1 LSKKSDCEDLKNV
14 MNSGKG
20 NISSLTLSL
29 ASLSEFHS
37 IYIIFLGIIESHYIE
52 GGQKMQKYFRIVLTM
67 LLVLGNIGV
76 AKVQPVLGV
85 EIQTDATS
93 AILMDAA
100 SGEIYFEKESHKEL
114 PPASVTKIMTLLVAA
129 EAIATEKVKL
139 TDKVTASENA
149 SKLGGS
155 QIYLEPGEIFTL
167 EQMLIA
173 IAVGSANDGCVA
185 VAEHITGTHEAF
197 VEEMNRKAQELGLKN
212 THFAN
217 AYGLPAEGHY
227 TSAYDLAVISKEA
240 LNYPLIRKLTSI
252 KEYDLRDGK
261 FKLWNT
267 NKLLWWYPGADGFKT
282 GWTNEAK
289 YCLSSTVERN
299 GLRLICVVMGVPQ
312 VRGHFAESMKIYNY
326 GFAKYEFKQFA
337 PANAKQGVVKVL
349 KGVEDQVIVNTEKPL
364 GATVEKG
371 KDKNLWVE
379 TKLNPEVSAPIQKG
393 QTLGQ
398 VHLYRNDQLK
408 ASVNLIADHA
418 VAKAGLVQQ
427 VERTLKG
434 VFGY

>member
-1 LSKKSDCEDLKNV
+1 MRK
-14 MNSGKG
+14 
-20 NISSLTLSL
+20 SL
-29 ASLSEFHS
+29 A
-37 IYIIFLGIIESHYIE
+37 
-52 GGQKMQKYFRIVLTM
+52 IVLAM
-67 LLVLGNIGV
+67 VLVLGNIGF
-76 AKVQPVLGV
+76 ANVQPVLGV
-85 EIQTDATS
+85 EIVTEATS

-100 SGEIYFEKESHKEL
+100 SGQILYEKESHKEL

-129 EAIATEKVKL
+129 EAVASGKVKL

-155 QIYLEPGEIFTL
+155 QIYLEPGETFTL

-185 VAEHITGTHEAF
+185 VAEHIDGTHEAF
-197 VEEMNRKAQELGLKN
+197 VEEMNRKAQALGLKN
-212 THFAN
+212 THFVN

-227 TSAYDLAVISKEA
+227 TSAFDLATISREA
-240 LNYPLIRKLTSI
+240 LNYPLVRKLTSM

-267 NKLLWWYPGADGFKT
+267 NKLLWWYPGTDGLKT

-289 YCLSSTVERN
+289 YCLASTVERN

-326 GFAKYEFKQFA
+326 GFAKYEFKTYA
-337 PANAKQGVVKVL
+337 PVAQKLGVVKVQ
-349 KGVEDQVIVNTEKPL
+349 KGIEDEVIAYTEKPL

-379 TKLNPEVSAPIQKG
+379 TKLNPTISAPIQKG
-393 QTLGQ
+393 QKLGE
-398 VHLYRNDQLK
+398 VLLYRNDQLQ
-408 ASVNLIADHA
+408 ASVNLIADHPIA
-418 VAKAGLVQQ
+418 RAGLVEQMT
-427 VERTLKG
+427 RTLKG

>member
-1 LSKKSDCEDLKNV
+1 
-14 MNSGKG
+14 
-20 NISSLTLSL
+20 
-29 ASLSEFHS
+29 
-37 IYIIFLGIIESHYIE
+37 
-52 GGQKMQKYFRIVLTM
+52 MQKKLAIVLGM
-67 LLVLGNIGV
+67 VLVLANIGF

-85 EIQTDATS
+85 EIETEAIS

-100 SGEIYFEKESHKEL
+100 SGKIFYEKEAHKEL

-129 EAIATEKVKL
+129 DAIASEKVKL
-139 TDKVTASENA
+139 TDKVVASENA

-155 QIYLEPGEIFTL
+155 QIYLEPGEVFTL

-185 VAEHITGTHEAF
+185 VAEHINGTHESF
-197 VEEMNRKAQELGLKN
+197 VEEMNNKAQALGLKN

-240 LNYPLIRKLTSI
+240 LNYPLVRKLTSM

-289 YCLSSTVERN
+289 YCLASTVERD

-337 PANAKQGVVKVL
+337 PEAQKQGVVKVR
-349 KGVEDQVIVNTEKPL
+349 KGMEEEVDALTEKPL
-364 GATVEKG
+364 GAAVEKG
-371 KDKNLWVE
+371 KDKNFWVE
-379 TKLNPEVSAPIQKG
+379 TKLNPEIVAPIEKG
-393 QTLGQ
+393 QKIGE
-398 VHLYRNDQLK
+398 VILYRNEEMQ
-408 ASVNLIADHA
+408 ASVNLIVDHP
-418 VAKAGLVQQ
+418 VAKASLAEQMT
-427 VERTLKG
+427 RTIKG

>member
-1 LSKKSDCEDLKNV
+1 MRKVLS
-14 MNSGKG
+14 
-20 NISSLTLSL
+20 
-29 ASLSEFHS
+29 
-37 IYIIFLGIIESHYIE
+37 
-52 GGQKMQKYFRIVLTM
+52 IVLAM
-67 LLVLGNIGV
+67 AVVLGNIGF
-76 AKVQPVLGV
+76 ANVQPVLGV
-85 EIQTDATS
+85 EIETEAAS

-100 SGEIYFEKESHKEL
+100 SGRILYEKEAQKEL

-129 EAIATEKVKL
+129 EAVASEKVKL
-139 TDKVTASENA
+139 TDIVTASENA
-149 SKLGGS
+149 CKLGGS
-155 QIYLEPGEIFTL
+155 QIYLEPGETFTL

-185 VAEHITGTHEAF
+185 VAEHINGTHEAF

-227 TSAYDLAVISKEA
+227 TSAYDLAMISKEA
-240 LNYPLIRKLTSI
+240 INYPLIRKLTSM
-252 KEYDLRDGK
+252 KEYDLREGK

-267 NKLLWWYPGADGFKT
+267 NKLLWWYPGADGLKT

-289 YCLSSTVERN
+289 YCLASTVERN

-337 PANAKQGVVKVL
+337 PAEEKQGVVKVS
-349 KGVEDQVIVNTEKPL
+349 KGVENEIIAITEKSL

-371 KDKNLWVE
+371 KDKNFWVE
-379 TKLNPEVSAPIQKG
+379 TKLNPEISAPIEKG
-393 QTLGQ
+393 QKLGE
-398 VHLYRNDQLK
+398 VLLYQNDQLQ
-408 ASVNLIADHA
+408 ASVNLIADHP
-418 VAKAGLVQQ
+418 VAKAGLIDQLG
-427 VERTLKG
+427 RTMKG
-434 VFGY
+434 VFGF

>member
-1 LSKKSDCEDLKNV
+1 MRK
-14 MNSGKG
+14 
-20 NISSLTLSL
+20 SL
-29 ASLSEFHS
+29 A
-37 IYIIFLGIIESHYIE
+37 
-52 GGQKMQKYFRIVLTM
+52 IVLG
-67 LLVLGNIGV
+67 LLLTLGNIGF
-76 AKVQPVLGV
+76 ANIQSALGV
-85 EIQTDATS
+85 EIETEATS

-100 SGEIYFEKESHKEL
+100 SGQILYEKESHKEL
-114 PPASVTKIMTLLVAA
+114 PPASVTKLMTLLVAA
-129 EAIATEKVKL
+129 DAVASGKVKL
-139 TDKVTASENA
+139 TDKVTASDNA

-155 QIYLEPGEIFTL
+155 QIYLEPGETFTL

-185 VAEHITGTHEAF
+185 VAEHIDGTHEAF
-197 VEEMNRKAQELGLKN
+197 VEEMNRKAQDLGLKN
-212 THFAN
+212 THFVN

-227 TSAYDLAVISKEA
+227 TSAFDLALIAKEA
-240 LNYPLIRKLTSI
+240 LNYPLVRRLTSM

-289 YCLSSTVERN
+289 YCLASTVERN

-326 GFAKYEFKQFA
+326 GFAKYEFKQYA
-337 PANAKQGVVKVL
+337 PAEQRQGVVKVR
-349 KGVEDQVIVNTEKPL
+349 KGSENEVNAITEKIL

-379 TKLNPEVSAPIQKG
+379 TKLNPEISAPIQKG
-393 QTLGQ
+393 QKLGEIL
-398 VHLYRNDQLK
+398 LYRNDQLQ
-408 ASVNLIADHA
+408 ASVNLVADHP
-418 VAKAGLVQQ
+418 VARAGV
-427 VERTLKG
+427 VEQMTRTLKG

>member
-1 LSKKSDCEDLKNV
+1 MRK
-14 MNSGKG
+14 
-20 NISSLTLSL
+20 SL
-29 ASLSEFHS
+29 A
-37 IYIIFLGIIESHYIE
+37 
-52 GGQKMQKYFRIVLTM
+52 IVFAM
-67 LLVLGNIGV
+67 LLVFGNIGFTNI
-76 AKVQPVLGV
+76 QPVLGV
-85 EIQTDATS
+85 EIVTEATS

-100 SGEIYFEKESHKEL
+100 SGQILYEKESHKEL
-114 PPASVTKIMTLLVAA
+114 APASVTKLMTLLIAADAVASG
-129 EAIATEKVKL
+129 KVKL
-139 TDKVTASENA
+139 TDKLTASENA

-155 QIYLEPGEIFTL
+155 QIYLEPGETFTL

-185 VAEHITGTHEAF
+185 VAEHIDGTHEAF
-197 VEEMNRKAQELGLKN
+197 VEEMNRKAQALGLKN
-212 THFAN
+212 TNFVN

-227 TSAYDLAVISKEA
+227 TSAYDLATIAKEA

-289 YCLSSTVERN
+289 YCLASTVERN

-337 PANAKQGVVKVL
+337 PALQKQGVVKVR
-349 KGVEDQVIVNTEKPL
+349 KGIEDEVQAMTEKPL

-371 KDKNLWVE
+371 KDKNFWVE
-379 TKLNPEVSAPIQKG
+379 TKLNPEISAPIQKG
-393 QTLGQ
+393 QNLGE
-398 VHLYRNDQLK
+398 VLLYRNDQLQ
-408 ASVNLIADHA
+408 ARVNLIADHSIA
-418 VAKAGLVQQ
+418 RAGLAEQMT
-427 VERTLKG
+427 RTLKG

>member
-1 LSKKSDCEDLKNV
+1 MRK
-14 MNSGKG
+14 
-20 NISSLTLSL
+20 IS
-29 ASLSEFHS
+29 A
-37 IYIIFLGIIESHYIE
+37 IFLA
-52 GGQKMQKYFRIVLTM
+52 MVLM
-67 LLVLGNIGV
+67 LGNIGFANV
-76 AKVQPVLGV
+76 KPVLGV
-85 EIQTDATS
+85 EIETEAAS
-93 AILMDAA
+93 AILMDAV
-100 SGEIYFEKESHKEL
+100 SGQIFYEKEAHKEL

-129 EAIATEKVKL
+129 DAVASGKVKL

-155 QIYLEPGEIFTL
+155 QIYLEPGETFTL

-185 VAEHITGTHEAF
+185 VAEHICGTHEAF
-197 VEEMNRKAQELGLKN
+197 VEEMNNKAQALDLKN
-212 THFAN
+212 THFVN

-227 TSAYDLAVISKEA
+227 TSAYDLAVISKEV
-240 LNYPLIRKLTSI
+240 LNYPLVRKLTSM
-252 KEYDLRDGK
+252 KEYDLREGK

-289 YCLSSTVERN
+289 YCLASTVERN

-337 PANAKQGVVKVL
+337 PAEQKQGVVKVR
-349 KGVEDQVIVNTEKPL
+349 KGMEDEVIALTEKPL

-371 KDKNLWVE
+371 KGKNFWVE
-379 TKLNPEVSAPIQKG
+379 TKLNPEIVAPIQKG
-393 QTLGQ
+393 QKIGEVL
-398 VHLYRNDQLK
+398 LYSNDQVQ
-408 ASVNLIADHA
+408 ASVNLIVDHP
-418 VAKAGLVQQ
+418 VARAGLAEQLT
-427 VERTLKG
+427 RTLKG
-434 VFGY
+434 VFGF

>member
-1 LSKKSDCEDLKNV
+1 MRK
-14 MNSGKG
+14 
-20 NISSLTLSL
+20 SL
-29 ASLSEFHS
+29 A
-37 IYIIFLGIIESHYIE
+37 
-52 GGQKMQKYFRIVLTM
+52 IVLAM
-67 LLVLGNIGV
+67 LLTLGNIGF
-76 AKVQPVLGV
+76 ANVQSALGV
-85 EIQTDATS
+85 EIETEAAS

-100 SGEIYFEKESHKEL
+100 TGKILYEKESHKEL
-114 PPASVTKIMTLLVAA
+114 PPASVTKLMTLLVAA
-129 EAIATEKVKL
+129 DAVASGKVKL

-149 SKLGGS
+149 CKLGGS
-155 QIYLEPGEIFTL
+155 QIYLEPGETFTL

-185 VAEHITGTHEAF
+185 VAEHIDGTHEAF
-197 VEEMNRKAQELGLKN
+197 VEQMNRKAQELGLKN
-212 THFAN
+212 THFVN

-227 TSAYDLAVISKEA
+227 TSAYDLAMIAKAA
-240 LNYPLIRKLTSI
+240 LNYPLVRKLTSM
-252 KEYDLRDGK
+252 KEYELRDGK

-289 YCLSSTVERN
+289 YCLASTVERN

-337 PANAKQGVVKVL
+337 PADQRQGVVKVR
-349 KGVEDQVIVNTEKPL
+349 KGTVNEVSAMTERPL

-379 TKLNPEVSAPIQKG
+379 TKLNPEINAPIQKG
-393 QTLGQ
+393 QKLGEIL
-398 VHLYRNDQLK
+398 LYRNDELQ
-408 ASVNLIADHA
+408 ARVNLVADRS
-418 VAKAGLVQQ
+418 VAQAGV
-427 VERTLKG
+427 VEQLTRTLKG

>member
-1 LSKKSDCEDLKNV
+1 MRK
-14 MNSGKG
+14 
-20 NISSLTLSL
+20 SL
-29 ASLSEFHS
+29 A
-37 IYIIFLGIIESHYIE
+37 
-52 GGQKMQKYFRIVLTM
+52 IVLAM
-67 LLVLGNIGV
+67 VLMLGNIGF
-76 AKVQPVLGV
+76 ANVQSVLGA
-85 EIQTDATS
+85 EIETEATS

-100 SGEIYFEKESHKEL
+100 SGQILYEKEAHKEL
-114 PPASVTKIMTLLVAA
+114 PPASVTKLMTLLVAA
-129 EAIATEKVKL
+129 DAVASGKVKL
-139 TDKVTASENA
+139 TDIVTASENA

-155 QIYLEPGEIFTL
+155 QIYLKPGETFTL
-167 EQMLIA
+167 EELLIA

-185 VAEHITGTHEAF
+185 VAEHIDGTHEAF
-197 VEEMNRKAQELGLKN
+197 VEEMNRKAQALGLKN
-212 THFAN
+212 THFVN
-217 AYGLPAEGHY
+217 AYGLPAQGHY
-227 TSAYDLAVISKEA
+227 TSAYDLAVISREA
-240 LNYPLIRKLTSI
+240 LNYPLVRKLTSM

-289 YCLSSTVERN
+289 YCLASTVERN

-337 PANAKQGVVKVL
+337 PAAQKQGVVKVH
-349 KGVEDQVIVNTEKPL
+349 KGTEDEVIALTEKPL

-379 TKLNPEVSAPIQKG
+379 TKLNPDISAPIQKG
-393 QTLGQ
+393 QKLGE
-398 VHLYRNDQLK
+398 VLLYRNDQLQ
-408 ASVNLIADHA
+408 SSINLIADHA
-418 VAKAGLVQQ
+418 IAKAGLVEQIT
-427 VERTLKG
+427 RTLKG

>member
-1 LSKKSDCEDLKNV
+1 MRKSLV
-14 MNSGKG
+14 
-20 NISSLTLSL
+20 
-29 ASLSEFHS
+29 
-37 IYIIFLGIIESHYIE
+37 
-52 GGQKMQKYFRIVLTM
+52 IVLAVM
-67 LLVLGNIGV
+67 VFVFGNIGV
-76 AKVQPVLGV
+76 ANVQPVQGV
-85 EIQTDATS
+85 EIVTEAAS

-100 SGEIYFEKESHKEL
+100 SGKIFYEKESHKEL
-114 PPASVTKIMTLLVAA
+114 PPASVTKLMTLLVAA
-129 EAIATEKVKL
+129 DAVTSGKVKL

-155 QIYLEPGEIFTL
+155 QIYLEPGETFTL

-185 VAEHITGTHEAF
+185 VAEHIDGTHEAF
-197 VEEMNRKAQELGLKN
+197 VEEMNRKAQSLGLKN
-212 THFAN
+212 TKFMN

-227 TSAYDLAVISKEA
+227 TSAYDLAMIAKEA
-240 LNYPLIRKLTSI
+240 LNYPLVRKLTGM
-252 KEYDLRDGK
+252 KEYELRDGK

-289 YCLSSTVERN
+289 YCLASTVERD

-337 PANAKQGVVKVL
+337 PAAQKQGVVMVR
-349 KGVEDQVIVNTEKPL
+349 KGIEDEVAAVTEKPL

-379 TKLNPEVSAPIQKG
+379 TKLNPEISAPIEKG
-393 QTLGQ
+393 QKLGE
-398 VHLYRNDQLK
+398 VLLYRNDELQ
-408 ASVNLIADHA
+408 ASVNLVADCS
-418 VAKAGLVQQ
+418 VARAGLAVQ
-427 VERTLKG
+427 VKRTLEG

>member
-1 LSKKSDCEDLKNV
+1 MRKSIV
-14 MNSGKG
+14 
-20 NISSLTLSL
+20 
-29 ASLSEFHS
+29 
-37 IYIIFLGIIESHYIE
+37 IFLAMI
-52 GGQKMQKYFRIVLTM
+52 
-67 LLVLGNIGV
+67 LVSCNIGFSN
-76 AKVQPVLGV
+76 VQPVQGV
-85 EIQTDATS
+85 EIETAAAS

-100 SGEIYFEKESHKEL
+100 SGQIFYEKEAHKEL
-114 PPASVTKIMTLLVAA
+114 APASVTKIMTLLVAA
-129 EAIATEKVKL
+129 DAVASEKVNL
-139 TDKVTASENA
+139 TDKVIASENA

-155 QIYLEPGEIFTL
+155 QIYLEPGETFTL

-185 VAEHITGTHEAF
+185 VAEHICGTHEAF
-197 VEEMNRKAQELGLKN
+197 VEEMNNKVQALGLKN
-212 THFAN
+212 THFVN

-227 TSAYDLAVISKEA
+227 TSAYDLAIMSKEA
-240 LNYPLIRKLTSI
+240 LKYPLIRKLTSI

-267 NKLLWWYPGADGFKT
+267 NKLLWWYPGTDGFKT

-289 YCLSSTVERN
+289 YCLASTVERN

-337 PANAKQGVVKVL
+337 PGAEKLGVVKVT
-349 KGVEDQVIVNTEKPL
+349 KGMENEVAALTEKAL

-379 TKLNPEVSAPIQKG
+379 TKLNPTISAPVQKG
-393 QTLGQ
+393 QKLGE
-398 VHLYRNDQLK
+398 VILYRSDQLQ
-408 ASVNLIADHA
+408 ASVNLIAENSI
-418 VAKAGLVQQ
+418 AKAGLLEQIT
-427 VERTLKG
+427 RTLRG
-434 VFGY
+434 VFSY

>member
-1 LSKKSDCEDLKNV
+1 MRN
-14 MNSGKG
+14 
-20 NISSLTLSL
+20 
-29 ASLSEFHS
+29 
-37 IYIIFLGIIESHYIE
+37 
-52 GGQKMQKYFRIVLTM
+52 YFAIVLAT
-67 LLVLGNIGV
+67 LLALGNIGFLN
-76 AKVQPVLGV
+76 VQPALGV
-85 EIQTDATS
+85 VIETEATS

-100 SGEIYFEKESHKEL
+100 TGEIFYEKESHKEL

-129 EAIATEKVKL
+129 DAVASGKVKL

-167 EQMLIA
+167 EEMLIA

-185 VAEHITGTHEAF
+185 VAEHISGTHEAF
-197 VEEMNRKAQELGLKN
+197 VEEMNHKAQELGLKN
-212 THFAN
+212 TKFVN

-227 TSAYDLAVISKEA
+227 TSAYDLAMISKEA
-240 LNYPLIRKLTSI
+240 LNYPLVRKLTSI

-289 YCLSSTVERN
+289 YCLASTVERD

-337 PANAKQGVVKVL
+337 PANDKQGVVKVN

-364 GATVEKG
+364 GATMEKG
-371 KDKNLWVE
+371 NKKNFRVE
-379 TKLNPEVSAPIQKG
+379 TKLNPEVNAPIQKG
-393 QTLGQ
+393 QTLGNIL
-398 VHLYRNDQLK
+398 LYRDEQLQ
-408 ASVNLIADHA
+408 ASVNLIADHD
-418 VAKAGLVQQ
+418 VGKAGLFVQL
-427 VERTLKG
+427 ERTLKG
-434 VFGY
+434 VFGF

>member
-1 LSKKSDCEDLKNV
+1 MQK
-14 MNSGKG
+14 
-20 NISSLTLSL
+20 SL
-29 ASLSEFHS
+29 A
-37 IYIIFLGIIESHYIE
+37 IFVAV
-52 GGQKMQKYFRIVLTM
+52 MVLI
-67 LLVLGNIGV
+67 LGNIGFANV
-76 AKVQPVLGV
+76 RPVLGV
-85 EIQTDATS
+85 EIETEATS

-100 SGEIYFEKESHKEL
+100 SGQILYEKDSHKEL
-114 PPASVTKIMTLLVAA
+114 PPASVTKLMTLLVAA
-129 EAIATEKVKL
+129 DAVASGKVKL

-155 QIYLEPGEIFTL
+155 QIYLEPGETFTL
-167 EQMLIA
+167 EQLLIA

-185 VAEHITGTHEAF
+185 VAEHIDGTHEAF
-197 VEEMNRKAQELGLKN
+197 VEEMNNKAQALGLKN
-212 THFAN
+212 THFVN

-227 TSAYDLAVISKEA
+227 TSAYDLAIIAKEA

-289 YCLSSTVERN
+289 YCLASTVERN

-337 PANAKQGVVKVL
+337 PAAQKQGVVKVR
-349 KGVEDQVIVNTEKPL
+349 KGIEDEVTAITEKPL

-379 TKLNPEVSAPIQKG
+379 TKLNPEISAPIQKG
-393 QTLGQ
+393 QSLGEIL
-398 VHLYRNDQLK
+398 LYRNDQLQAK
-408 ASVNLIADHA
+408 VNLIADHSI
-418 VAKAGLVQQ
+418 AKAGLAEQMT
-427 VERTLKG
+427 RTLKG

>member
-1 LSKKSDCEDLKNV
+1 MRK
-14 MNSGKG
+14 
-20 NISSLTLSL
+20 SL
-29 ASLSEFHS
+29 A
-37 IYIIFLGIIESHYIE
+37 
-52 GGQKMQKYFRIVLTM
+52 IVLG
-67 LLVLGNIGV
+67 LLLTLGNIGF
-76 AKVQPVLGV
+76 ANVQSALGV
-85 EIQTDATS
+85 EIETEATS

-100 SGEIYFEKESHKEL
+100 SGQILYEKESHKEL
-114 PPASVTKIMTLLVAA
+114 PPASVTKLMTLLVAA
-129 EAIATEKVKL
+129 DAVASGKVKL
-139 TDKVTASENA
+139 TDKVTASDNA

-155 QIYLEPGEIFTL
+155 QIYLEPGETFTL

-185 VAEHITGTHEAF
+185 VAEHIDGTHEAF
-197 VEEMNRKAQELGLKN
+197 VEEMNRKAQDLGLKN
-212 THFAN
+212 THFVN

-227 TSAYDLAVISKEA
+227 TSAFDLALIAKEA
-240 LNYPLIRKLTSI
+240 LKYPLVRKLTSM

-289 YCLSSTVERN
+289 YCLASTVERN

-337 PANAKQGVVKVL
+337 PAEQRQGVVKVR
-349 KGVEDQVIVNTEKPL
+349 KGSENEVNAITEKIL

-371 KDKNLWVE
+371 KDKNFWVE
-379 TKLNPEVSAPIQKG
+379 TKLNPEISAPIQKG
-393 QTLGQ
+393 QKLGEIL
-398 VHLYRNDQLK
+398 LYRNDQLQ
-408 ASVNLIADHA
+408 ASVNLVADHP
-418 VAKAGLVQQ
+418 VARAGLVEQMT
-427 VERTLKG
+427 RTLKG

>member
-1 LSKKSDCEDLKNV
+1 MRK
-14 MNSGKG
+14 
-20 NISSLTLSL
+20 SL
-29 ASLSEFHS
+29 A
-37 IYIIFLGIIESHYIE
+37 
-52 GGQKMQKYFRIVLTM
+52 IVLAVM
-67 LLVLGNIGV
+67 VFVLGNIGF
-76 AKVQPVLGV
+76 ANVQPVLGA
-85 EIQTDATS
+85 EIETEATS

-100 SGEIYFEKESHKEL
+100 TGQILYEKEAHKEL
-114 PPASVTKIMTLLVAA
+114 PPASVTKLMTLLVAA
-129 EAIATEKVKL
+129 DAVASGRVKL

-155 QIYLEPGEIFTL
+155 QIYLEPGETFTL

-185 VAEHITGTHEAF
+185 VAEHISGTHEAF
-197 VEEMNRKAQELGLKN
+197 VEEMNNKAQALGLKN
-212 THFAN
+212 THFVN

-227 TSAYDLAVISKEA
+227 TSAYDLAVISREA
-240 LNYPLIRKLTSI
+240 LKYPLIRKLTSM

-289 YCLSSTVERN
+289 YCLASTVERN

-337 PANAKQGVVKVL
+337 PAGQKQGVVKVR
-349 KGVEDQVIVNTEKPL
+349 KGMEDEVIALTEKPL

-371 KDKNLWVE
+371 KDKNFWVE
-379 TKLNPEVSAPIQKG
+379 TKLNPEIVAPIQKG
-393 QTLGQ
+393 QKIGEVL
-398 VHLYRNDQLK
+398 LYRNDQMQ
-408 ASVNLIADHA
+408 ASVNLIADHSI
-418 VAKAGLVQQ
+418 AKASLIEQMT
-427 VERTLKG
+427 RTLKG